1 MIGAAMEMAGDPHGG
16 YHQSDTRRQGGTVH
30 SIDPEA
36 SVFDALKVMADAN
49 IGALL
54 VINEGRLVGMM
65 SERDYARKIV
75 LMGRTSPATKVKDIM
90 STRVLCARPEQ
101 TVQECM
107 AMMTAKVVRHLP
119 VLEHKAVVG
128 VVSIGDLVKSIIGEQ
143 QFIIEQLES
152 YVHGD
157 T

>member
-1 MIGAAMEMAGDPHGG
+1 MLNTIKTILAG
-16 YHQSDTRRQGGTVH
+16 QRSTVH
-30 SIDPEA
+30 SVDPEA
-36 SVFDALKVMADAN
+36 SVFDALKAMSDAN

-54 VINEGRLVGMM
+54 VMDEGRLVGIV
-65 SERDYARKIV
+65 SERKIV

-107 AMMTAKVVRHLP
+107 AMMTAKAVRHLP

>member
-1 MIGAAMEMAGDPHGG
+1 
-16 YHQSDTRRQGGTVH
+16 
-30 SIDPEA
+30 
-36 SVFDALKVMADAN
+36 
-49 IGALL
+49 
-54 VINEGRLVGMM
+54 
-65 SERDYARKIV
+65 
-75 LMGRTSPATKVKDIM
+75 MGRTSPATKVKDIM

-107 AMMTAKVVRHLP
+107 AMMTAKAVRHLP
-119 VLEHKAVVG
+119 VLEHKVVAG